1 MQNDE
6 FVQDDLMSEIDS
18 LKSENLKLRNQVSL
32 VLAEN
37 QLTQRIFEIK
47 QNFTTSPESERI
59 IMPISNRISK
69 IRSEKQTLENELNL
83 I

>member
-1 MQNDE
+1 MN
-6 FVQDDLMSEIDS
+6 VSEIDS
-18 LKSENLKLRNQVSL
+18 LKSGNLKLRNYVSL

-47 QNFTTSPESERI
+47 QNFTNSRESERI
-59 IMPISNRISK
+59 IMPISDRISK

>member
-1 MQNDE
+1 MN
-6 FVQDDLMSEIDS
+6 MSEIDS
-18 LKSENLKLRNQVSL
+18 LKSENLKLWNYVSL

-37 QLTQRIFEIK
+37 QLTQRIIEIK

-59 IMPISNRISK
+59 IMPISDRISK

>member
-1 MQNDE
+1 MN
-6 FVQDDLMSEIDS
+6 LSEIDS
-18 LKSENLKLRNQVSL
+18 LKSENLKLRNYVSL

-59 IMPISNRISK
+59 IMPISDRISK

>member
-1 MQNDE
+1 MN
-6 FVQDDLMSEIDS
+6 MSEIDS
-18 LKSENLKLRNQVSL
+18 LKSENLKLRNYVSL

-37 QLTQRIFEIK
+37 QLTQQIFEIK

-59 IMPISNRISK
+59 IMPISDRISK

>member
-1 MQNDE
+1 MN
-6 FVQDDLMSEIDS
+6 MSEIDS
-18 LKSENLKLRNQVSL
+18 LKSENLKLRNYISL
-32 VLAEN
+32 ILAEN

-47 QNFTTSPESERI
+47 QNFTNSRESERI
-59 IMPISNRISK
+59 IMPISDRISK

>member
-1 MQNDE
+1 MN
-6 FVQDDLMSEIDS
+6 MSEINS
-18 LKSENLKLRNQVSL
+18 LKSENLKLRNYVSL

-37 QLTQRIFEIK
+37 QLTQRIIEIK

-59 IMPISNRISK
+59 IMPISDRISK

>member
-1 MQNDE
+1 MN
-6 FVQDDLMSEIDS
+6 MSEINS
-18 LKSENLKLRNQVSL
+18 LKFENLKLRNYISL

-37 QLTQRIFEIK
+37 QLTQRIFEIE
-47 QNFTTSPESERI
+47 QNYTNSPESERV
-59 IMPISNRISK
+59 IMPISDRISK

>member
-1 MQNDE
+1 MN
-6 FVQDDLMSEIDS
+6 MSEIDS
-18 LKSENLKLRNQVSL
+18 LKSENLKLRNYVSL

-69 IRSEKQTLENELNL
+69 IRSEKKTLENELNL

>member
-1 MQNDE
+1 MY
-6 FVQDDLMSEIDS
+6 MSEIDS
-18 LKSENLKLRNQVSL
+18 LKSENLKLRNYVSL

-47 QNFTTSPESERI
+47 QNFTNSRESERI
-59 IMPISNRISK
+59 IMPISDRISK
-69 IRSEKQTLENELNL
+69 IRSEKQILENELNL

>member
-1 MQNDE
+1 MN
-6 FVQDDLMSEIDS
+6 MSEIDS
-18 LKSENLKLRNQVSL
+18 LKSENLKLRNYISL

-59 IMPISNRISK
+59 IMPISDRISK

-83 I
+83 IPLLS

>member
-1 MQNDE
+1 MN
-6 FVQDDLMSEIDS
+6 MSEIDS
-18 LKSENLKLRNQVSL
+18 LKSENLKLRNYISL
-32 VLAEN
+32 VLAET

-59 IMPISNRISK
+59 IMPISNRVSK

>member
-1 MQNDE
+1 MN
-6 FVQDDLMSEIDS
+6 MSEIDS
-18 LKSENLKLRNQVSL
+18 LKSENLKLRNYVSL

-47 QNFTTSPESERI
+47 QNFTNSRESERI
-59 IMPISNRISK
+59 IVPISDRISK
-69 IRSEKQTLENELNL
+69 IKSEKQTLENELNL

>member
-1 MQNDE
+1 MD
-6 FVQDDLMSEIDS
+6 MSEIDS
-18 LKSENLKLRNQVSL
+18 LKSENLKLRIYISL
-32 VLAEN
+32 ILAEN

-47 QNFTTSPESERI
+47 QNFTTSPKSELI
-59 IMPISNRISK
+59 IMPISYRISK

>member
-1 MQNDE
+1 MN
-6 FVQDDLMSEIDS
+6 MSEIDS
-18 LKSENLKLRNQVSL
+18 LKSENLKLRNYVSL

-47 QNFTTSPESERI
+47 QNFTNSRESERI
-59 IMPISNRISK
+59 IMPISDRISK
-69 IRSEKQTLENELNL
+69 IRLEKQILENELNL

>member
-1 MQNDE
+1 
-6 FVQDDLMSEIDS
+6 MSEIDS
-18 LKSENLKLRNQVSL
+18 LKSENLKLRNYISL
-32 VLAEN
+32 VLAET

-59 IMPISNRISK
+59 IMPISNRVSK